1 MDPAGKIEARDW
13 MAAPET
19 VSVFDALS
27 ANGAIARF
35 VGGCVRD
42 AVLGRVIKD
51 VDIATDATPETVM
64 RLLQTAGLKAIPTG
78 IDHGTV
84 TAVSGGKPYEVTT
97 LRQDVETDGRRAQ
110 VVFTDNWAED
120 AARRDFT
127 MNALYCDPD
136 GTLYDPVNGLGDA
149 HAGRV
154 RFVGDPGRR
163 IEEDRL
169 RILRFFRFHAWFG
182 TGELDVEG
190 LAAALAGSRGLSD
203 LSAERVRVEMLRLL
217 EAPDPLMVFQVMVTS
232 GILSD
237 LLPEATKL
245 ARLARLVKIEIAL
258 DHVDPVR
265 RLGAVLETEG
275 DGMVAISDRL
285 RLSNEERDR
294 LIGVLNCS
302 ATPNPTLSDSGT
314 RRMQYGLGRRLFVD
328 AALLRWAESDT
339 DTDAPSWISYVQAA
353 EQRLQPLFPLR
364 GADVVA
370 AGVAAG
376 PKVGA
381 LLTHVE
387 NWWIDGDFTADQ
399 SACLAEMDRVVSAT
413 AR

>member
-1 MDPAGKIEARDW
+1 MT
-13 MAAPET
+13 APET
-19 VSVFDALS
+19 VAIFDALS

-42 AVLGRVIKD
+42 AVLGREIKD

-64 RLLQTAGLKAIPTG
+64 LLLQTAGLKAIPTG

-84 TAVSGGKPYEVTT
+84 TAISGGKPYEVTT
-97 LRQDVETDGRRAQ
+97 LRRDVETDGRRAQ

-154 RFVGDPGRR
+154 RFVGDPALR

-182 TGELDVEG
+182 MGELDDQG
-190 LAAALAGSRGLSD
+190 LAAALAGAGGMSD

-217 EAPDPLMVFQVMVTS
+217 EAPDPLPVVRAMVT
-232 GILSD
+232 GGVLSD
-237 LLPEATKL
+237 LLPEATQIE
-245 ARLARLVKIEIAL
+245 RLARLVKIEIAL

-265 RLGAVLETEG
+265 RLGAVLAIGG
-275 DGMVAISDRL
+275 DGMVAISERL

-294 LIGVLNCS
+294 LIRVLNCS
-302 ATPNPTLSDSGT
+302 ATPNPALSDPDT
-314 RRMQYGLGRRLFVD
+314 RRMQYALGRRLFVD
-328 AALLRWAESDT
+328 AALLRWAESDA
-339 DTDAPSWISYVQAA
+339 DTDAPSWINYVQAA

-376 PKVGA
+376 PEVGT
-381 LLTHVE
+381 LLTQVE

-399 SACLAEMDRVVSAT
+399 SACLAELERNVEVSE
-413 AR
+413 R